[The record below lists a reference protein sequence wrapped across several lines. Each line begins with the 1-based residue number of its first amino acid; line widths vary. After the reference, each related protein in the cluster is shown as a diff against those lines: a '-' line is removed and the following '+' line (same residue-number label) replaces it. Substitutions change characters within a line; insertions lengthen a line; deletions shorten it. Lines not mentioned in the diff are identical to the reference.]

1 MSERSQRII
10 KTASTGTR
18 EHRAAALD
26 RVRRRVA
33 AIGFLAVAVHGV
45 FGLIGVSYV
54 LLDQDRRS
62 DAVLLTFMSG
72 VVALIVCA
80 ATRAIL
86 GTRPFSPAWS
96 LASLVPTVAAF
107 IWLF

>member
-1 MSERSQRII
+1 MS
-10 KTASTGTR
+10 TTG
-18 EHRAAALD
+18 EHEAKALD
-26 RVRRRVA
+26 KVRRRVT
-33 AIGFLAVAVHGV
+33 AIGFFAVASHGV

-54 LLDQDRRS
+54 LVGQDRRS

-86 GTRPFSPAWS
+86 GRRPFSISWSAVS
-96 LASLVPTVAAF
+96 LAPTAAAF
-107 IWLF
+107 FWLY

>member
-1 MSERSQRII
+1 MS
-10 KTASTGTR
+10 TTG
-18 EHRAAALD
+18 EHEAKALD
-26 RVRRRVA
+26 KVRRRVT
-33 AIGFLAVAVHGV
+33 AIGFFAVASHGV

-54 LLDQDRRS
+54 LVGQDRRS

-86 GTRPFSPAWS
+86 GRRPFSIPWSAVS
-96 LASLVPTVAAF
+96 LAPTAAAF
-107 IWLF
+107 FWLY